1 MSIERPLESLTD
13 DELLAELADLLRQ
26 SHGVE
31 ARLVAHIAEVD
42 ARHLY
47 ARRAC
52 SSMFLY
58 CTDVLHLAEC
68 VAYDRIAVARAAR
81 EHPVLL
87 EMLADGRLHLT
98 GIAKLAPHLTP
109 ENRDA
114 LLARAV
120 HKTKRQIL
128 ELVAEL
134 APRPDV
140 PTVVRK
146 LPDRAAPAPV
156 ESESN
161 PELGPARV
169 DAGLGEGF
177 GSDPGCGLAAALRPA
192 PLPSPVAVRPRPA
205 FEPLSPGRYKFAFT
219 ASVEFREKLEKLRA
233 LMRSDVPDGDFA
245 AVIERAVTLE
255 LERREARRFAKTPK
269 PRKEARRKSSSPL
282 SRYVPAA
289 VRRAVYRRDGG
300 QCCFVDEEKR
310 RCPERH
316 RLEYHHQHPFGLGGG
331 PDPDN
336 ICLMCGPHNRL
347 LAEIDYGK
355 EKMSRYWRSGREH
368 TPAEKSGKSL
378 ATS

>member
-1 MSIERPLESLTD
+1 
-13 DELLAELADLLRQ
+13 
-26 SHGVE
+26 
-31 ARLVAHIAEVD
+31 
-42 ARHLY
+42 
-47 ARRAC
+47 
-52 SSMFLY
+52 MFLY
-58 CTDVLHLAEC
+58 CTDVLHLADC

-87 EMLADGRLHLT
+87 EMLEDGRLHLT

-140 PTVVRK
+140 PTAVRR
-146 LPDRAAPAPV
+146 LPDRTGPAPV
-156 ESESN
+156 ESKSN

-169 DAGLGEGF
+169 DPGLGD
-177 GSDPGCGLAAALRPA
+177 GSASAPGSGLGAALCPA
-192 PLPSPVAVRPRPA
+192 PLPSPIVLRPRPA
-205 FEPLSPGRYKFAFT
+205 FEPLSPARYKFAFT
-219 ASVEFREKLEKLRA
+219 ASFEFREKLEKLRA
-233 LMRSDVPDGDFA
+233 LMRCDVPDGDFA

-255 LERREARRFAKTPK
+255 LERREARRFAKTQK
-269 PRKEARRKSSSPL
+269 PRKEARRNSSSSL

-300 QCCFVDEEKR
+300 RCCFVDEDES
-310 RCPERH
+310 RCAERH
-316 RLEYHHQHPFGLGGG
+316 RLEYHHQIAFGLGGG
-331 PDPDN
+331 PHLDN
-336 ICLMCGPHNRL
+336 ICLMCGPHNRY

-355 EKMSRYWRSGREH
+355 EKMARYWRYGRER
-368 TPAEKSGKSL
+368 PAPTSGEKPLTTTRSGPS
-378 ATS
+378 THVRNGQR